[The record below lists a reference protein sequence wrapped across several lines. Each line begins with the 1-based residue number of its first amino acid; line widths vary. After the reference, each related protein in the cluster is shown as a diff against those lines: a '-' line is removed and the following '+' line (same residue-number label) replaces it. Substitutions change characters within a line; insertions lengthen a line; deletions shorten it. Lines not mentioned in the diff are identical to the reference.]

1 MIDGL
6 LCYMVRHDAPYFRT
20 GSMLQPLGQTVLW
33 ATQSYDVTKI
43 WYATMLVAAALPPL
57 VRYLYRH
64 HWQFTLRQL
73 FLATAVVVV
82 MLSCIR
88 SDLESFSMYYSN
100 YQTSQVHLTYPADWS
115 YALPVLIFS
124 GVITWA
130 VTRSPYEDERR
141 NAEDGQ
147 DSP

>member
-1 MIDGL
+1 
-6 LCYMVRHDAPYFRT
+6 
-20 GSMLQPLGQTVLW
+20 MLQPLGQTVLW

-73 FLATAVVVV
+73 FLATAVVAVV
-82 MLSCIR
+82 LSCIQ
-88 SDLESFSMYYSN
+88 SDFESFRMYYSDDSG
-100 YQTSQVHLTYPADWS
+100 QRSLTYPATWS

-130 VTRSPYEDERR
+130 LTRSPYEDERR